1 MLSRFS
7 DSRPAVTVKNVAL
20 TYSGADKPA
29 LQIEDLTIPEGQC
42 VVLCGQSG
50 SGKSSFLKVLNG
62 LTPEYYPA
70 QLSGQIF
77 LGDLDLQ
84 KSSLEEISRHIASVF
99 QHPSTQF
106 FIVRSCRN
114 WFSL

>member
-29 LQIEDLTIPEGQC
+29 LQIENLTIPEGQC

-77 LGDLDLQ
+77 LGNLDL
-84 KSSLEEISRHIASVF
+84 
-99 QHPSTQF
+99 
-106 FIVRSCRN
+106 
-114 WFSL
+114 